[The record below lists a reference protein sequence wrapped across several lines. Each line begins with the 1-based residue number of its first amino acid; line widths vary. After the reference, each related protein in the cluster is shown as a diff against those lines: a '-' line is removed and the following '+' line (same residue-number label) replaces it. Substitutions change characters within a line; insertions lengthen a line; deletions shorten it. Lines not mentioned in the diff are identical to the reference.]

1 MKNQSILE
9 KMDGKYVEIA
19 CTAYASRSEDK
30 RDTLLNIVMPYITR
44 LNYEQQLEIE
54 LKLANTIKRDYK
66 QHYFSNRIF
75 NQDMFFDGSFK
86 FRNCTN
92 VL

>member
-1 MKNQSILE
+1 
-9 KMDGKYVEIA
+9 MDGKYVEIA

-66 QHYFSNRIF
+66 QHYFQIEYLIRICF
-75 NQDMFFDGSFK
+75 LMEVLNFEIVRFEIALL
-86 FRNCTN
+86 RN